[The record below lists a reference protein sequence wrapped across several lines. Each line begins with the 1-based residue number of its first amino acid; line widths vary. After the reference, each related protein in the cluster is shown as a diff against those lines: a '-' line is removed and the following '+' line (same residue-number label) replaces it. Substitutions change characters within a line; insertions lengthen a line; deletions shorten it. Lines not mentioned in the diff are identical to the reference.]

1 VSTFPENKE
10 EGGVRPPELSVVI
23 PVFNEEETLELLVER
38 LHQALVV
45 VAGGYELIFVDDGSN
60 DRSAEIIRRLH
71 DQDPSV
77 KLLCLSRNFGHQLA
91 ISCGLDFAV
100 GRAVV
105 CMDADLQDPPEV
117 LPLMLE
123 RWREGYEVVYAVR
136 RKRKENLFKR
146 AGYKGFYW
154 LLNKVSYLDIP
165 LDSGDFSLIDARVVA
180 LLKRMPERNRFVRG
194 LRTWLGFRQTGI
206 EYERAERFAGDS
218 KYGLAKLIR
227 LAFDGLV
234 SYSFLPLRLV
244 SNMGLLVSVS
254 ALSYMAY
261 LIMGRLFLGQTSP
274 VSGWVSTVVIVLFI
288 GGVQLLSL
296 GIIGEYV
303 GRIFDEVKMRPR
315 YVVKDLLGLEGDT
328 SSAEAWPQ
336 AR

>member
-1 VSTFPENKE
+1 MV
-10 EGGVRPPELSVVI
+10 
-23 PVFNEEETLELLVER
+23 
-38 LHQALVV
+38 
-45 VAGGYELIFVDDGSN
+45 
-60 DRSAEIIRRLH
+60 
-71 DQDPSV
+71 
-77 KLLCLSRNFGHQLA
+77 
-91 ISCGLDFAV
+91 
-100 GRAVV
+100 
-105 CMDADLQDPPEV
+105 
-117 LPLMLE
+117 E

-136 RKRKENLFKR
+136 RKRKENVLKR
-146 AGYKGFYW
+146 AGYKSFYW

-165 LDSGDFSLIDARVVA
+165 LDSGDFSLIDSRVVA

-206 EYERAERFAGDS
+206 EYERAERYAGSS
-218 KYGLAKLIR
+218 KYGMAKLVG

-244 SNMGLLVSVS
+244 SNMGLVVSAT
-254 ALSYMAY
+254 ALSYMVY
-261 LIMGRLFLGQTSP
+261 LLVGRLLLGHTTP

-315 YVVKDLLGLEGDT
+315 YVVRDLLGLEGDT
-328 SSAEAWPQ
+328 SNAEAWPQ
-336 AR
+336 VR